1 MAITLT
7 ERAVAEALR
16 IMKEQKLEEGV
27 MVRVGVL
34 GGGCSGFQYRFEFDR
49 NYDPEKDHLYEQHG
63 KLKVVVD
70 KKSELFL
77 DGLTIDFHEGL
88 DRRGFSFHN
97 PNAVRTCGCGS
108 SFQV

>member
-7 ERAVAEALR
+7 ERAASEALR
-16 IMKEQKLEEGV
+16 VMKEQNLEGA

-34 GGGCSGFQYRFEFDR
+34 GGGCSGFQYRFQFDN
-49 NYDPEKDHLYEQHG
+49 NYDPQQDHLYEQHG
-63 KLKVVVD
+63 LKVVVD

-77 DGLTIDFHEGL
+77 DGLTIDFYEGL
-88 DRRGFSFHN
+88 DRRGFTFNN

>member
-7 ERAVAEALR
+7 ERAAAEAKR
-16 IMKEQKLEEGV
+16 VMQEQKLGDV
-27 MVRVGVL
+27 MVRVGVV
-34 GGGCSGFQYRFEFDR
+34 GGGCSGFQYRFQFDDK
-49 NYDPEKDHLYEQHG
+49 YDPQKDHLYEQHG
-63 KLKVVVD
+63 LKLVVD

-77 DGLTIDFHEGL
+77 DGLTIDFYEGL
-88 DRRGFSFHN
+88 DRRGFVFNN